1 MFESRSF
8 VARSSPSTSATPY
21 DPKRWI
27 IIGLL
32 CLGIIIAF
40 ISRTNL
46 SSALAY
52 APFVKSFHLSNV
64 DRGAL
69 NSAFFWSYA
78 ALQIPAG
85 LLVDRYGVKKT
96 YAISLVFWCL
106 ASAATGLTH
115 TFSNL
120 ITMRVLTGAGEAIV
134 TPATYRWIRHNFSEN
149 ESGLPVG
156 IYTWGTKI
164 GPAIGAPLAAW
175 LIVAY
180 SWQLMFLII
189 GLTGLLW
196 LIPWLL
202 LVRPDGA
209 QSDAAI
215 ARRAEAQMRIPF
227 LNLLASPVLW
237 GTLIVN
243 FCAAYFV
250 FYCMTWMPA
259 YFVEQRHLSLSKM
272 GLYSFFSFS
281 GIAIVA
287 IVSAWVAD
295 LMIKRGGNPITVR
308 KAFTVAGFLLAGTEL
323 FGARTS
329 SLHVALF
336 WAVVS
341 LSGLGLAAANHLA
354 LCRMSLVPAGSVGL
368 VTGMQN
374 VALSMAGI
382 VGPILSGWLLQTT
395 GSYTAPMEAI
405 LFFLVLG
412 ALACIFLL
420 REKWAPVAV
429 PVAVKVPLAGPPGF
443 GV

>member
-1 MFESRSF
+1 MPQSSSSAVVQPTASSG
-8 VARSSPSTSATPY
+8 VATL

-32 CLGIIIAF
+32 SVGVIIAF

-52 APFVKSFHLSNV
+52 KPFVQMFHLSNI

-85 LLVDRYGVKKT
+85 WIVDRCGVKKP
-96 YAISLVFWCL
+96 YAISFVVWCL

-115 TFSNL
+115 SLSQLT
-120 ITMRVLTGAGEAIV
+120 TMRVITGVGEAIV
-134 TPATYRWIRHNFSEN
+134 TPATYRWIRLNFPES
-149 ESGLPVG
+149 ESGLAVG
-156 IYTWGTKI
+156 IYVVGTKI

-180 SWQLMFLII
+180 NWQLMFVIL
-189 GLTGLLW
+189 GLVGLLW
-196 LIPWLL
+196 LIPWMI
-202 LVRPDGA
+202 LVKPDGPK
-209 QSDAAI
+209 
-215 ARRAEAQMRIPF
+215 AETPTTQRGSPTETVPF
-227 LNLLASPVLW
+227 RNLMASPVIW
-237 GTLIVN
+237 GTVIVN

-287 IVSAWVAD
+287 LVSAWVAD
-295 LMIKRGGNPITVR
+295 LIIKRGRNPVAVR
-308 KAFTVAGFLLAGTEL
+308 KAFVVAGFALACTEL
-323 FGARTS
+323 LGARTS
-329 SLHVALF
+329 SVNVALF

-354 LCRMSLVPAGSVGL
+354 LCRMSLVPAASVGL

-374 VALSMAGI
+374 VSLSLAGI
-382 VGPILSGWLLQTT
+382 VGPVLSGWLLQTT

-412 ALACIFLL
+412 GLACVVLL
-420 REKWAPVAV
+420 REKWAPIAITV
-429 PVAVKVPLAGPPGF
+429 PANPRTAAQS
-443 GV
+443 